1 MSETS
6 KKNYEENN
14 NNNNNNEKTNE
25 KETPNLSN
33 NNNNNNDK
41 NIKTEPEIK
50 KKFIDEKFLKELE
63 KIEQEYKTRLPYPGR
78 KYQEGDNLVICYK
91 CKTLNLVHETWD
103 FIECANCHTYCK
115 IPKERENDN
124 ILSLNNN
131 DYNKETLSKRVPCL
145 YTLLVCPKCKKNN
158 RVLITETKMKCP
170 CCLETFTILK
180 PDRNPPKEL
189 CESLDPNSHYYKFKY
204 KEIDPIYPPKN
215 VIGINDLYFPDPYL
229 FNNNYQIPFPLN
241 PFINYTKPYQD
252 FVNAENAKKRLIYY
266 GNLKNRLKINMKS
279 YDKKFLFDK
288 LNELGNKMDKVIE
301 LNQYKGYYNN
311 NNNYNKNNYDNYY
324 NNFQNNRSL
333 SLNNINYN
341 LNKYNNYIGNRENKS
356 KLVQN
361 IFFLNNK

>member
-1 MSETS
+1 M
-6 KKNYEENN
+6 K
-14 NNNNNNEKTNE
+14 EK
-25 KETPNLSN
+25 
-33 NNNNNNDK
+33 
-41 NIKTEPEIK
+41 
-50 KKFIDEKFLKELE
+50 
-63 KIEQEYKTRLPYPGR
+63 
-78 KYQEGDNLVICYK
+78 
-91 CKTLNLVHETWD
+91 H
-103 FIECANCHTYCK
+103 
-115 IPKERENDN
+115 
-124 ILSLNNN
+124 
-131 DYNKETLSKRVPCL
+131 
-145 YTLLVCPKCKKNN
+145 NN
-158 RVLITETKMKCP
+158 RVLISETKMKCP

-229 FNNNYQIPFPLN
+229 FNNNYQIPFPLT

-266 GNLKNRLKINMKS
+266 GNLKNKLKINMKS
-279 YDKKFLFDK
+279 YDKKFLYDK

-311 NNNYNKNNYDNYY
+311 NNYNKNNYDNYY
-324 NNFQNNRSL
+324 NNLQNNRSL

>member
-1 MSETS
+1 MSESS

-14 NNNNNNEKTNE
+14 NNYEQKKVKELPNNS
-25 KETPNLSN
+25 PND
-33 NNNNNNDK
+33 NNDK
-41 NIKTEPEIK
+41 NIEKKTETGVK
-50 KKFIDEKFLKELE
+50 KKFIDEKYLKELE
-63 KIEQEYKTRLPYPGR
+63 KLEQEYKTRLPFPGR

-158 RVLITETKMKCP
+158 RVLISATKMKCP

-189 CESLDPNSHYYKFKY
+189 CESLDPNSHYYKFKF
-204 KEIDPIYPPKN
+204 KDIDPIYPPKK

-229 FNNNYQIPFPLN
+229 FNNNYQFPFPIN
-241 PFINYTKPYQD
+241 PFINYIKPYQY
-252 FVNAENAKKRLIYY
+252 FINAENAKRRLIYY
-266 GNLKNRLKINMKS
+266 DNLKNKLKINMKS
-279 YDKKFLFDK
+279 NDKQILFDK

-311 NNNYNKNNYDNYY
+311 NDNNYNKNNIDNYY
-324 NNFQNNRSL
+324 NIYQNNRSL
-333 SLNNINYN
+333 SLNNINNN

-361 IFFLNNK
+361 IFFLNNKNK